1 MDNNPTSVVAAGSTG
16 ALAFTGS
23 NVIWL
28 ILAGFAMIA
37 TGTALARIVP
47 RRER

>member
-1 MDNNPTSVVAAGSTG
+1 MYNTPTSVVAAGSVG

-23 NVIWL
+23 NVIWFV
-28 ILAGFAMIA
+28 LAGFAMIA
-37 TGTALARIVP
+37 AGTALARIVP